1 MYPESSMARKAL
13 VIFTLALGGFTTPV
27 FAGETTDCFWE
38 VMHRCDDA
46 LEEASWWEKPAVGFF
61 CSGMLAGCAFESI

>member
-1 MYPESSMARKAL
+1 MYLGSSKTRKAL
-13 VIFTLALGGFTTPV
+13 VIFTLAVGAFTSPV

-46 LEEASWWEKPAVGFF
+46 LEAAAWWEKPAVGFF
-61 CSGMLAGCAFESI
+61 CTGMVAGCAFESI

>member
-1 MYPESSMARKAL
+1 MYLGFSKTRKAL
-13 VIFTLALGGFTTPV
+13 VFFTLVLGGFTSPV

-61 CSGMLAGCAFESI
+61 CTGMIAGCAFESI